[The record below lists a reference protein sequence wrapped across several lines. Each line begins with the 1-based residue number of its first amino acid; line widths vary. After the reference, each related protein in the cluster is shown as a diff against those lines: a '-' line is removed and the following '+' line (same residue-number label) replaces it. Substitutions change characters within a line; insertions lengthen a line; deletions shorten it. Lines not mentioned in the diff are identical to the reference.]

1 MRIVGDIPH
10 PHMKITIFRMNDK
23 LSVKFE
29 AGLVEHIM
37 KFRDGSPLHDLDALK
52 GSLKTETLNQI
63 LANLKTDVEFRAEL
77 ENKARIEIEDQF
89 DEII

>member
-23 LSVKFE
+23 LSIKFE

-37 KFRDGSPLHDLDALK
+37 KFRDGSPLHDIEALK
-52 GSLKTETLNQI
+52 AAMSQEALHQI
-63 LANLKTDVEFRAEL
+63 QSNLKLDVEFRADL
-77 ENKARIEIEDQF
+77 ENKANMEIEDQF